1 MRWQITAILPN
12 PYQVLEVDLP
22 LSDPNLI
29 NFAAL
34 GIYATDALV
43 NSSSS
48 EYLSTLTMTTDE
60 RNETEVYCRARLNFG
75 TTVGVGPATIILFG
89 ECAGVQYK

>member
-1 MRWQITAILPN
+1 
-12 PYQVLEVDLP
+12 VLEVDLS
-22 LSDPNLI
+22 LSYTDLI

-48 EYLSTLTMTTDE
+48 EYLSTLTMTTDDHE